1 MPKYVVERE
10 VPGVGASTS
19 ERSQISALNL
29 SGTIN
34 ELGGRFLTQF
44 RMEMNDAV
52 ARLRTAQAADLDN
65 ATRTLR
71 SEIVAARTNATTD
84 AVRISGERFRTTTT
98 TTNPGAVAV
107 NPGLGG
113 ITHR

>member
-1 MPKYVVERE
+1 
-10 VPGVGASTS
+10 
-19 ERSQISALNL
+19 
-29 SGTIN
+29 
-34 ELGGRFLTQF
+34 
-44 RMEMNDAV
+44 
-52 ARLRTAQAADLDN
+52 
-65 ATRTLR
+65 LR

>member
-52 ARLRTAQAADLDN
+52 ARLRTAQPRIWTTPPA
-65 ATRTLR
+65 RC
-71 SEIVAARTNATTD
+71 AARSSRRAPTPPPTPCAFRASDSAPRRRPRT
-84 AVRISGERFRTTTT
+84 RERL
-98 TTNPGAVAV
+98 P
-107 NPGLGG
+107 
-113 ITHR
+113 